1 MAFAHPLPASGA
13 AEARLGARAAALVG
27 LGGEVRVLLGV
38 PVAMGV
44 GIVLYFAL
52 PAEPAWWIGGTLALS
67 ALAAALLL
75 RNLALPRLILLLVA
89 AAGFGFACAQART
102 VSLPPLAEV
111 PSRAVIVTATVT
123 AVEVLP
129 EGRRVRLGS
138 VSLGDEGF
146 GRDLRIRLRVDDAA
160 PLAPGDRVRV
170 RALLRP
176 PAPPAVPGGFDFQR
190 FAYFQGLGA
199 VGSALGPVAVISAG
213 EQRGVSLWLAGLR
226 QAVLARVSA
235 AISGPEGAVAGA
247 LLTGARAAI
256 PEADI
261 RAMRDSG
268 LAHLLAVSGLHVGIV
283 GGVVF
288 GAIRFL
294 LAAGGAALFVNAK
307 KIAAVGGIVAAF
319 CYMLL
324 TGSQVPMQRAV
335 AMAALFALAVLL
347 DRRGAGM
354 RALAMAAIV
363 VLVFQPEAVL
373 GPSFQMSFAAVL
385 ALIAA
390 YAAGKPWL
398 DRVRA
403 ARGLPARLAAGLALL
418 CFTSL
423 VASAATMPFAAWH
436 FQRIQLYGIA
446 ANAVAVPLTGLVV
459 MPLGLIGLMLM
470 PVGLEAI
477 ALVPMGWTVEVI
489 LAAAHLVAAWPGA
502 APRVPAA
509 PAWGILAA
517 AGGLLALALL
527 RGRMAMAGIIP
538 VAVGLAS
545 PWAVPPPDA
554 VVNPTA
560 RVIALRTDTGHAAL
574 FSQGV
579 GRLDRE
585 MVAERLGL
593 ETLPAI
599 SVGDDGRL
607 SCTRAA
613 CTLTGPAGQ
622 RILLLIP
629 GPEETRCDDAALVLS
644 PEPLRG
650 RCRPAPM
657 VDRFTVWREGAH
669 AAWFTRDGV
678 RVVSDRAL
686 RGNRPWVAPVPL
698 PRAGGRPSTAPAA
711 PTLALPDEAED

>member
-1 MAFAHPLPASGA
+1 MAFAHPIPAAGSTGTRLASRVASLA
-13 AEARLGARAAALVG
+13 A

-38 PVAMGV
+38 PVAMGA

-52 PAEPAWWIGGTLALS
+52 PAEPAAWIGATLTLS

-75 RNLALPRLILLLVA
+75 RALPLPRLLLLLLA

-102 VSLPPLAEV
+102 ASLPPLAEV
-111 PSRAVIVTATVT
+111 PTRAVIVTATVE

-129 EGRRVRLGS
+129 EGRRVRLGA
-138 VSLGDEGF
+138 VTLGEEGF
-146 GRDLRIRLRVDDAA
+146 GRDVRIRLRDTDAA
-160 PLAPGDRVRV
+160 ILAPGDTVRV

-190 FAYFQGLGA
+190 FAFFQGLGA
-199 VGSALGPVAVISAG
+199 VGTALGPVERLGRVP
-213 EQRGVSLWLAGLR
+213 ERGAALWLAELR
-226 QAVLARVSA
+226 QTVLARVSA
-235 AISGPEGAVAGA
+235 TVSGPEGAVAAA
-247 LLTGARAAI
+247 LLTGARASI
-256 PEADI
+256 PQADLA
-261 RAMRDSG
+261 AMRDSG
-268 LAHLLAVSGLHVGIV
+268 LAHLLSVSGLHVGIV

-288 GAIRFL
+288 AALRLL
-294 LAAGGAALFVNAK
+294 LAASGAALFVNAK
-307 KIAAVGGIVAAF
+307 KLAAVGGIAAAF
-319 CYMLL
+319 FYMLL

-347 DRRGAGM
+347 DRRGVGM

-363 VLVFQPEAVL
+363 VLAFQPEAVL

-403 ARGLPARLAAGLALL
+403 ARGLPARLAAGLLLL

-423 VASAATMPFAAWH
+423 IASAATTPFAAWH

-446 ANAVAVPLTGLVV
+446 ANAVAVPLTSVVV
-459 MPLGLIGLMLM
+459 MPLGLLGLLLM
-470 PVGLEAI
+470 PLGVEAL
-477 ALVPMGWTVEVI
+477 ALAPMGWAVEVI
-489 LAAAHLVAAWPGA
+489 LAAAHVVAGWPGA

-509 PAWGILAA
+509 PAWGLLAA
-517 AGGLLALALL
+517 AGGLLALCLL
-527 RGRMAMAGIIP
+527 RGRAAWLGLLP
-538 VAVGLAS
+538 LALGLAS
-545 PWAVPPPDA
+545 PFAAAPPDA

-560 RVIALRTDTGHAAL
+560 RVIALRGEAGHAAL
-574 FSQGV
+574 FSQGA

-593 ETLPAI
+593 AALPAL
-599 SVGDDGRL
+599 SPGDDGRL

-650 RCRPAPM
+650 RCRPAAM
-657 VDRFTVWREGAH
+657 VDRFSVWREGAH
-669 AAWFTRDGV
+669 AAWFTADGV
-678 RVVSDRAL
+678 RVVSDRSL
-686 RGNRPWVAPVPL
+686 RGDRPWVAPVPA
-698 PRAGGRPSTAPAA
+698 PRAGRPSRAPAA
-711 PTLALPDEAED
+711 PTLALPDEAEE

>member
-1 MAFAHPLPASGA
+1 
-13 AEARLGARAAALVG
+13 
-27 LGGEVRVLLGV
+27 
-38 PVAMGV
+38 
-44 GIVLYFAL
+44 
-52 PAEPAWWIGGTLALS
+52 
-67 ALAAALLL
+67 
-75 RNLALPRLILLLVA
+75 VA
-89 AAGFGFACAQART
+89 A
-102 VSLPPLAEV
+102 
-111 PSRAVIVTATVT
+111 
-123 AVEVLP
+123 
-129 EGRRVRLGS
+129 
-138 VSLGDEGF
+138 
-146 GRDLRIRLRVDDAA
+146 
-160 PLAPGDRVRV
+160 
-170 RALLRP
+170 
-176 PAPPAVPGGFDFQR
+176 
-190 FAYFQGLGA
+190 
-199 VGSALGPVAVISAG
+199 
-213 EQRGVSLWLAGLR
+213 
-226 QAVLARVSA
+226 
-235 AISGPEGAVAGA
+235 A

-261 RAMRDSG
+261 RAMREAG

-288 GAIRFL
+288 AAIRLL
-294 LAAGGAALFVNAK
+294 LAASGAALFVNAK
-307 KIAAVGGIVAAF
+307 KLAAVGGIVAAF
-319 CYMLL
+319 LYMLL

-347 DRRGAGM
+347 DRRGVGL

-363 VLVFQPEAVL
+363 VLAFQPEAVM

-385 ALIAA
+385 ALVAA

-403 ARGLPARLAAGLALL
+403 ARGIPARLAAGFALL

-423 VASAATMPFAAWH
+423 VASAATTPFAAWH

-470 PVGLEAI
+470 PLGLEAI
-477 ALVPMGWTVEVI
+477 ALVPMGWAVEVI
-489 LAAAHLVAAWPGA
+489 LAAAHIVAAWPGA

-517 AGGLLALALL
+517 TAGLLALALL
-527 RGRMAMAGIIP
+527 RGRAAMAGILP
-538 VAVGLAS
+538 LAAGLAS

-560 RVIALRTDTGHAAL
+560 RVIALRADAGYAAL
-574 FSQGV
+574 FSQGA

-585 MVAERLGL
+585 MVAERLGI
-593 ETLPAI
+593 ETLQAI

-629 GPEETRCDDAALVLS
+629 SPEETRCDDAALVLS

-657 VDRFTVWREGAH
+657 VDRFSVWREGAH

-686 RGNRPWVAPVPL
+686 RGDRPWVAPVPT
-698 PRAGGRPSTAPAA
+698 PRVGRLSTAPAA
-711 PTLALPDEAED
+711 PTLALPDEADD